1 MRNRR
6 ETRERDINATVSK
19 KRNWF
24 RGKKKAIYS
33 PLYHNARSRSDNSVW
48 WEVAL
53 PKDFQLKREKK
64 KKKNTSPV
72 THLCDHL
79 SPGLISFTVIG
90 FFLELLYHPLPGGSV
105 LERELGHDTAEL
117 VRLRVLHPVQRDAQ
131 PEDEFVE
138 SIYDPPVHYPQ
149 HDYPLRAVGQEVWHS
164 ASTKSDREIGD

>member
-1 MRNRR
+1 MQRWARK
-6 ETRERDINATVSK
+6 EIDSTRGK
-19 KRNWF
+19 
-24 RGKKKAIYS
+24 KKKAIYS
-33 PLYHNARSRSDNSVW
+33 PSCHNARSRSDNSVW

-53 PKDFQLKREKK
+53 PKDFQSKE
-64 KKKNTSPV
+64 KKNTSPV

-105 LERELGHDTAEL
+105 LERELGHDTAKL
-117 VRLRVLHPVQRDAQ
+117 VRLRVLHPVQWDAQ

-149 HDYPLRAVGQEVWHS
+149 HYYPLRAVGQEVWHS
-164 ASTKSDREIGD
+164 ASTKSDREDWRLIYFCFY